1 MSKKVILSS
10 VALGVVVLLV
20 AGFMFT
26 GSTANDQGVKTG
38 EWTMD
43 YDSALKFANENK
55 LPVMLNFTGSDWCV
69 WCKLMQKSVFS
80 QDEWKQYAKDRMVLV
95 TLDFPRNKD
104 IVPVDYQVRNQQLQ
118 QKYGVQGYP
127 TYIILDSDGKTILG
141 KLGAGRDKT
150 PQSFIQEV
158 EDVLMFSKTE
168 IEKTMNKLTPE
179 QAKSYRETLDKYGS
193 LQQEL
198 ESWLNTRPERN
209 EANVQ
214 KYNAFLDEITRTKE
228 ALANFN

>member
-1 MSKKVILSS
+1 MSKKIILSS
-10 VALGVVVLLV
+10 IVLGIVALLA
-20 AGFMFT
+20 AGFLFN
-26 GSTANDQGVKTG
+26 GSTANQGIKTG

-43 YDSALKFANENK
+43 YDAALKFAGENK
-55 LPVMLNFTGSDWCV
+55 LPVMLNFTGSDWCS
-69 WCKLMQKSVFS
+69 WCKLMQQSVFS
-80 QDEWKQYAKDRMVLV
+80 QVEWKQYAQNRMVLV
-95 TLDFPRNKD
+95 TVDFPRDKS
-104 IVPVDYQVRNQQLQ
+104 IVPVEYQVRNQQLQ
-118 QKYGVQGYP
+118 QTYGVQGYP

-150 PQSFIQEV
+150 PQSFIREV

-168 IEKTMNKLTPE
+168 IEKAVSKMTAE
-179 QAKSYRETLDKYGS
+179 QAKTYRSTLDKYNS

-198 ESWLNTRPERN
+198 ERWLSTRPERT

-214 KYNAFLDEITRTKE
+214 KYNSFLDEITKAKE

>member
-1 MSKKVILSS
+1 MPRERCGPVVGLS
-10 VALGVVVLLV
+10 
-20 AGFMFT
+20 T
-26 GSTANDQGVKTG
+26 G
-38 EWTMD
+38 
-43 YDSALKFANENK
+43 DSAL
-55 LPVMLNFTGSDWCV
+55 
-69 WCKLMQKSVFS
+69 
-80 QDEWKQYAKDRMVLV
+80 VLV

-168 IEKTMNKLTPE
+168 IEKTINKLTPE
-179 QAKSYRETLDKYGS
+179 QAKSYRETLDKDGS

>member
-10 VALGVVVLLV
+10 VVLGIIALLV
-20 AGFMFT
+20 AGFLFT
-26 GSTANDQGVKTG
+26 GSTANQGVKTG

-43 YDSALKFANENK
+43 YDSALKFATENK
-55 LPVMLNFTGSDWCV
+55 LPVMLNFTGSDWCG

-80 QDEWKQYAKDRMVLV
+80 QEEWKQYAKNRMVLV
-95 TLDFPRNKD
+95 TIDFPRNQS
-104 IVPVDYQVRNQQLQ
+104 IVPVEYQARNQQLQ

-127 TYIILDSDGKTILG
+127 TYIILDSDGKTVLG

-150 PQSFIQEV
+150 PQIIIREL

-168 IEKTMNKLTPE
+168 IEKAMSKMTPE
-179 QAKSYRETLDKYGS
+179 QAKAYRETLDKYNS
-193 LQQEL
+193 LQKEL
-198 ESWLNTRPERN
+198 QSWLSTRPEKN

-214 KYNAFLDEITRTKE
+214 KYNTFLDEITKTQE